1 VNGGYA
7 APEPPAFD
15 RAGVLVIRSLAECAA
30 CEARSG
36 WWIGAVS
43 TSWTTAHVRDA
54 HPQQAS
60 VRFRLW
66 RIIRHDS
73 VVTDD
78 GLTHTPQ
85 AAPNPGPVDFELS
98 ECLVCGVASGWLT
111 AQEAGSDHGLQE
123 FELHH
128 RRINAHPQQPP
139 VFDRWR
145 LTGHVQGPGHTPR
158 LHRPSTSI

>member
-1 VNGGYA
+1 MSGGYA
-7 APEPPAFD
+7 GPEPPAFE
-15 RAGVLVIRSLAECAA
+15 RAGVLVIRSLAECVV

-36 WWIGAVS
+36 WWFGAVS
-43 TSWTTAHVRDA
+43 TSWTTAHIRDA

-66 RIIRHDS
+66 RIIRHNS

-85 AAPNPGPVDFELS
+85 AAPNYPGPVDFTLS

-111 AQEAGSDHGLQE
+111 AQEAGQDHGLQE
-123 FELHH
+123 FEQHH
-128 RRINAHPQQPP
+128 RRTNAHPHKPP
-139 VFDRWR
+139 TFDHWR
-145 LTGHVQGPGHTPR
+145 LTRQAPAHSSRP
-158 LHRPSTSI
+158 HRPSTSI